1 MAGSGRI
8 LLAAALLASLGAC
21 EGVRSE
27 LGLTKKSPDEF
38 TVVRKAPLV
47 MPPNFT
53 LRPPEPGD
61 PRAKE
66 LKPTETARS
75 ALLSGS
81 GGGAVP
87 SGDRTGG
94 EVALLKEAGALDAD
108 RSIRQVI
115 DRETTALAAKDESFV
130 DRLIF
135 WQPRQPSGTVV
146 DPDKEAK
153 RLRDNAATG
162 EPVTK
167 GDTPV
172 IQRRKRGILEGIF

>member
-1 MAGSGRI
+1 MGGFIR
-8 LLAAALLASLGAC
+8 LFCAALLLVGLGAC
-21 EGVRSE
+21 EGVRDE

-53 LRPPEPGD
+53 LRPPAQGD
-61 PRAKE
+61 NRSKE
-66 LKPTETARS
+66 LRPTETARS
-75 ALLSGS
+75 ALLNRS
-81 GGGAVP
+81 GGSAVDA
-87 SGDRTGG
+87 GNRTGG
-94 EVALLKEAGALDAD
+94 EVELLKEAGALGAD
-108 RSIRQVI
+108 TSIREVI

-135 WQPRQPSGTVV
+135 WQPRVPAGTVV
-146 DPDKEAK
+146 DPAKEAQ

-162 EPVTK
+162 APVTK

-172 IQRRKRGILEGIF
+172 IERRKRAILEGIF

>member
-1 MAGSGRI
+1 M
-8 LLAAALLASLGAC
+8 
-21 EGVRSE
+21 
-27 LGLTKKSPDEF
+27 TKKAPDEF

-61 PRAKE
+61 SRAKE
-66 LKPTETARS
+66 LRPTETARS
-75 ALLSGS
+75 ALLNRA
-81 GGGAVP
+81 GATAAREIDTA
-87 SGDRTGG
+87 SRTGG
-94 EVALLKEAGALDAD
+94 EVALLKEAGALGAD
-108 RSIRQVI
+108 SSIRRVI
-115 DRETTALAAKDESFV
+115 DSETTALAAKEDSFV

-146 DPDKEAK
+146 DPSKESQ

-162 EPVTK
+162 APVTK

-172 IQRRKRGILEGIF
+172 IERRKRGILEGIF